1 MSHPKDHPYY
11 IRVSG
16 ALRANGLNPE
26 KEDILIQDILS
37 NLFHRPLDI
46 RNYTMAQH
54 GIDIIGDENE

>member
-1 MSHPKDHPYY
+1 MTHPKDHPYY

-46 RNYTMAQH
+46 RNYNMVQH
-54 GIDIIGDENE
+54 GIDTIGDEKN